1 MLSYAIVSFIVEIM
15 KYLDLDFGN
24 FVARI
29 WIHLVILDNVKN
41 NE

>member
-1 MLSYAIVSFIVEIM
+1 MLSHAIVSFIVEIM
-15 KYLDLDFGN
+15 KYLDFGN
-24 FVARI
+24 FVAGI